1 MQWLQSAN
9 AMATKP
15 FHPRSATD
23 IRLRAERRAGDL
35 LREMADRGERDT
47 GYGDRK
53 SESHAAIPKLKDL
66 VVTKTQSSRWHRV
79 GLLDADGREVRAA
92 AGAEPCNGKLTLQI
106 KDGWLSRCS
115 RRERELHRPGCPLRS
130 GRSPGNS
137 VRLPQ
142 TCQLGRV
149 SRLLMPPKNRTRR
162 PRLIAQR

>member
-53 SESHAAIPKLKDL
+53 SKSHAAIPKLKDL

-115 RRERELHRPGCPLRS
+115 RSYIVLAVLS
-130 GRSPGNS
+130 VAV
-137 VRLPQ
+137 VRLGIA
-142 TCQLGRV
+142 CV
-149 SRLLMPPKNRTRR
+149 YPKHANWDE
-162 PRLIAQR
+162 